1 MIKRHRCD
9 IYPILSKIE
18 AQSPK
23 ELEHKENHDSRY
35 RNIKPDGEGHLE
47 TLRWVLNLPEKAN
60 RNELNT
66 SGTTKIEST
75 MCEMRIKKYTG
86 LIKP

>member
-1 MIKRHRCD
+1 MT
-9 IYPILSKIE
+9 PVIE
-18 AQSPK
+18 TYSQIGK
-23 ELEHKENHDSRY
+23 V
-35 RNIKPDGEGHLE
+35 HLE

-66 SGTTKIEST
+66 KGTTKIEST